1 MSKGVPKILNK
12 VGMGGTFDH
21 LHDGHK
27 SLIQIALSLSEKVVI
42 GLTSDNLL
50 KKKKFR
56 SKIENYQ
63 KRLEILKSYISETS
77 DLSKV
82 EIIKLENPYG
92 PPINEADY
100 EGIIVSQETYEGALK
115 INQIREEKGFRP
127 LIIVVIPLI
136 RDKKKNKISSTSIR
150 ATLQE

>member
-27 SLIQIALSLSEKVVI
+27 SLILTGLSLSEKVVI
-42 GLTSDNLL
+42 GLASDNLL
-50 KKKKFR
+50 TKKKFR
-56 SKIENYQ
+56 SKIESYHE
-63 KRLEILKSYISETS
+63 RLEKLTLYISEIS
-77 DLSKV
+77 QSSKV
-82 EIIKLENPYG
+82 EIIKLEDPYG
-92 PPINEADY
+92 PPINEEDY

-115 INQIREEKGFRP
+115 INQIREEKGFKP

-136 RDKKKNKISSTSIR
+136 QDKKKKNKISSTSIR
-150 ATLQE
+150 ASL

>member
-12 VGMGGTFDH
+12 IGIGGTFDH

-27 SLIQIALSLSEKVVI
+27 SLIMIALSLSEKVVI

-50 KKKKFR
+50 TKKKFR
-56 SKIENYQ
+56 SKIKNYQ
-63 KRLEILKSYISETS
+63 KRLDILKSYISETS
-77 DLSKV
+77 DLSRV
-82 EIIKLENPYG
+82 EIIKLEDPYG

-115 INQIREEKGFRP
+115 INQIREEKGFNP
-127 LIIVVIPLI
+127 LKLALLQLE
-136 RDKKKNKISSTSIR
+136 RLYSDKIF
-150 ATLQE
+150 

>member
-1 MSKGVPKILNK
+1 MSNGVPKILNK
-12 VGMGGTFDH
+12 IGIGGTFDH

-27 SLIQIALSLSEKVVI
+27 SLIMIALSLSEKVVI

-50 KKKKFR
+50 TKKKFR

-63 KRLEILKSYISETS
+63 KRFEILKSYISETS
-77 DLSKV
+77 DLSRV
-82 EIIKLENPYG
+82 EIIKLEDPYG

-115 INQIREEKGFRP
+115 INQIREEKGFKP

-136 RDKKKNKISSTSIR
+136 LDNKNNKISSTSIR
-150 ATLQE
+150 AALQE

>member
-27 SLIQIALSLSEKVVI
+27 SLIMIALSLSEKVVI

-50 KKKKFR
+50 TKKKFR
-56 SKIENYQ
+56 SKIDNYQ

-77 DLSKV
+77 DLSRV
-82 EIIKLENPYG
+82 EIIKLEDPYG

-115 INQIREEKGFRP
+115 INQIREEKDFKP

-136 RDKKKNKISSTSIR
+136 LDKKKNKISSTSIR

>member
-12 VGMGGTFDH
+12 IGIGGTFDH

-27 SLIQIALSLSEKVVI
+27 SLIMIALSLSEKVVI

-50 KKKKFR
+50 TKKKFR

-63 KRLEILKSYISETS
+63 KRFEILKSYISETS
-77 DLSKV
+77 DLSRV
-82 EIIKLENPYG
+82 EIIKLEDPYG

-115 INQIREEKGFRP
+115 INQIREEKGFKP

-136 RDKKKNKISSTSIR
+136 LDNKNNKISSTSIR
-150 ATLQE
+150 ATL

>member
-12 VGMGGTFDH
+12 IGIGGTFDH

-27 SLIQIALSLSEKVVI
+27 SLIMIALSLSEKVVI

-50 KKKKFR
+50 TKKKFR

-63 KRLEILKSYISETS
+63 KRLDILKSYISETS
-77 DLSKV
+77 DLSRV
-82 EIIKLENPYG
+82 EIIKLEDPYG

-115 INQIREEKGFRP
+115 INQIREEKGFKP

-136 RDKKKNKISSTSIR
+136 LDNKNNKISSTSIR
-150 ATLQE
+150 ATL

>member
-27 SLIQIALSLSEKVVI
+27 SLIMIALSLSEKVVI

-50 KKKKFR
+50 TKKKFR

-77 DLSKV
+77 DLSRV
-82 EIIKLENPYG
+82 EIIKLEDPYG

-115 INQIREEKGFRP
+115 INQIREEKDFKP

-136 RDKKKNKISSTSIR
+136 LDKKKNKISSTSIR

>member
-42 GLTSDNLL
+42 GLTSDNILT
-50 KKKKFR
+50 KKKFR

-77 DLSKV
+77 DLSRV
-82 EIIKLENPYG
+82 EIIKLEDPYG

-115 INQIREEKGFRP
+115 INQIREEKGFKP

-136 RDKKKNKISSTSIR
+136 LDKKKNKISSTSIR

>member
-1 MSKGVPKILNK
+1 MSNGVPKILNK
-12 VGMGGTFDH
+12 IGIGGTFDH

-27 SLIQIALSLSEKVVI
+27 SLIMIALSLSEKVVI

-50 KKKKFR
+50 TKKKFR

-77 DLSKV
+77 DLSRV
-82 EIIKLENPYG
+82 EIIKLEDPYG

-115 INQIREEKGFRP
+115 INQIRGEKGFNP

-136 RDKKKNKISSTSIR
+136 LDNKNNKISSTSIR
-150 ATLQE
+150 ATL

>member
-12 VGMGGTFDH
+12 IGIGGTFDH

-27 SLIQIALSLSEKVVI
+27 SLIMIALSLSEKVVI

-50 KKKKFR
+50 TKKKFR

-63 KRLEILKSYISETS
+63 KRFEILKSYISETS
-77 DLSKV
+77 DLSRV
-82 EIIKLENPYG
+82 EIIKLEDPYG

-115 INQIREEKGFRP
+115 INQIREEKGFKP

-136 RDKKKNKISSTSIR
+136 LDNKNNKISSTSIR
-150 ATLQE
+150 AALQE

>member
-1 MSKGVPKILNK
+1 MSNGVPKILNK
-12 VGMGGTFDH
+12 IGIGGTFDH

-27 SLIQIALSLSEKVVI
+27 SLIMIALSLSEKVVI

-50 KKKKFR
+50 TKKKFR

-77 DLSKV
+77 DLSRV
-82 EIIKLENPYG
+82 EIIKLEDPYG

-100 EGIIVSQETYEGALK
+100 EGIIVSVETYEGALK
-115 INQIREEKGFRP
+115 INQIREDKGFKP
-127 LIIVVIPLI
+127 LIIIVIPLI
-136 RDKKKNKISSTSIR
+136 RDNKNDKISSTSIR
-150 ATLQE
+150 ATL

>member
-12 VGMGGTFDH
+12 IGIGGTFDH

-27 SLIQIALSLSEKVVI
+27 SLIMIALSLSEKVVI

-50 KKKKFR
+50 TKKKFR

-63 KRLEILKSYISETS
+63 KRLDILKSYISETS
-77 DLSKV
+77 DLSRV
-82 EIIKLENPYG
+82 EIIKLEDPYG

-115 INQIREEKGFRP
+115 INQIRGEKGFNP

-136 RDKKKNKISSTSIR
+136 LDNKNNKISSNSIR
-150 ATLQE
+150 ATL

>member
-12 VGMGGTFDH
+12 IGIGGTFDH

-27 SLIQIALSLSEKVVI
+27 SLIMIALSLSEKVVI

-50 KKKKFR
+50 TKKKFR

-63 KRLEILKSYISETS
+63 KRLDILKSYISETS
-77 DLSKV
+77 DLSRV
-82 EIIKLENPYG
+82 EIIKLEDPYG

-115 INQIREEKGFRP
+115 INQIREEKGFNP

-136 RDKKKNKISSTSIR
+136 LDNKNNKISSTSIR
-150 ATLQE
+150 ATL

>member
-12 VGMGGTFDH
+12 IGMGGTFDH

-27 SLIQIALSLSEKVVI
+27 SLIMIALSLSEKVVI
-42 GLTSDNLL
+42 GLTSDKLL
-50 KKKKFR
+50 TKKKFR

-63 KRLEILKSYISETS
+63 KRLECLKSYISETT
-77 DLSKV
+77 DLSRV
-82 EIIKLENPYG
+82 EIIKLEDPYG
-92 PPINEADY
+92 PPIHEAEY

-115 INQIREEKGFRP
+115 INQIREEKGYKP

-136 RDKKKNKISSTSIR
+136 LDNNKKKISSTSIR
-150 ATLQE
+150 AALQ